1 MNKDNH
7 LAIIV
12 CVIVQLAFSFL
23 WYSPQLFLNPWW
35 AAFNRL
41 GPIPA
46 PTPGPF
52 VIAIASSIVSCYVM
66 SWLVRVTRS
75 NTAGWGALLGFL
87 VGIGFASTAL
97 LSTYAFA
104 HIGRQ
109 AMWIDAAHSIISLAI
124 IGAILGAWAPKRRR

>member
-7 LAIIV
+7 LAIV
-12 CVIVQLAFSFL
+12 VGVIVQLLFSFL
-23 WYSPQLFLNPWW
+23 WYSPQLFLHPWW

-41 GPIPA
+41 GPIPE

-52 VIAIASSIVSCYVM
+52 VIAIVSSLVSCYVL
-66 SWLVRVTRS
+66 SLLVRETRS
-75 NTAGWGALLGFL
+75 NTAAWGALLGFL
-87 VGIGFASTAL
+87 LGIGIASTAL
-97 LSTYAFA
+97 LSSYAFA

-124 IGAILGAWAPKRRR
+124 VGAILGGWPKKRR